1 MMAFVHKRGL
11 NASDIAKVLWVSL
24 STISRH
30 LQKMK
35 NDSNHFNKKTFSQK
49 SKSYLDDWGKTHL
62 VREALSYTFK
72 TFTELTHSDIVG
84 RIISR

>member
-1 MMAFVHKRGL
+1 MNLKKMMAFVHKRGL

-49 SKSYLDDWGKTHL
+49 SKSYLDD
-62 VREALSYTFK
+62 
-72 TFTELTHSDIVG
+72 
-84 RIISR
+84 